1 MAETIDAYI
10 AEFPPEQQKIMQQVR
25 QTIRAAAP
33 EATEAMSYGMPTFK
47 LAGNLVHFA
56 AWKTH
61 LGFYPAPS
69 ALVQFSKEL
78 SGYTGSKGA
87 VQFPY
92 DQPMP
97 LDLITRMTK
106 FRVQEN
112 LAKQKA
118 KNKRSD

>member
-10 AEFPPEQQKIMQQVR
+10 AECPPEQQQILQQVR
-25 QTIRAAAP
+25 KTIQSAAP

-61 LGFYPAPS
+61 LGFYPTPS
-69 ALVQFSKEL
+69 ALQQFSKEI
-78 SGYTGSKGA
+78 SGYTSSKGA
-87 VQFPY
+87 VQFPF

-97 LDLITRMTK
+97 LDLITKMTR

-112 LAKQKA
+112 LAKQQA
-118 KNKRSD
+118 KKKK

>member
-10 AEFPPEQQKIMQQVR
+10 SECPPEQQQILQLVR
-25 QTIRAAAP
+25 KTIQSAAP
-33 EATEAMSYGMPTFK
+33 AATEAMSYGMPTFK

-61 LGFYPAPS
+61 LGFYPTPS
-69 ALVQFSKEL
+69 ALQQFSKEI
-78 SGYTGSKGA
+78 SGYTSSKGA

-97 LDLITRMTK
+97 LELITRMTK

-112 LAKQKA
+112 LAKQKS
-118 KNKRSD
+118 KK